1 MIHEACKMLQ
11 FPDECIPVLLDAEE
25 KILAKPEAANEMK
38 LAFESLF
45 NSPEKEYLDNMQ
57 RIANMT
63 SLSRMTVDMVVF
75 LMAAEPL
82 KARYAEAGLPES
94 LMWESLAD
102 LRYKL
107 YECKAVHGIWG
118 TFVSRWFQRF
128 YQLERFKFGRLEY
141 EKIPYKWTPSF
152 HNVTTGS
159 PVVNVHI
166 PSDGPLKEEVV
177 LESIQ
182 MAWEFYKDDFGGL
195 VPFECHSWMLYPPLR
210 EKVFSEGSNIAKF
223 HDLFRI
229 LEWQDQPENKDFW
242 RVFNINWSEDALDRA
257 PADTS
262 LRKNLLAHLKA
273 GGTMG
278 EGLGVFVYD
287 GEKIIK

>member
-1 MIHEACKMLQ
+1 MILEACQNLH
-11 FPDECIPVLLDAEE
+11 FPEESLPVLLDAEAV
-25 KILAKPEAANEMK
+25 ILSMPEAAAEAQTAIDLLM
-38 LAFESLF
+38 
-45 NSPEKEYLDNMQ
+45 NSPEKEYLDSMQ
-57 RIANMT
+57 RIADLT
-63 SLSRMTVDMVVF
+63 QLPRMTVDMVVF

-82 KARYAEAGLPES
+82 KDRYAGAKLPES
-94 LMWESLAD
+94 LIWESLAD

-107 YECKAVHGIWG
+107 FECRAVHGIWG

-152 HNVTTGS
+152 HNVKTGD

-166 PSDGPLKEEVV
+166 PSAGPLTEESVR
-177 LESIQ
+177 ESIQ
-182 MAWEFYKDDFGGL
+182 MAWEFYRDDFGGI

-210 EKVFSEGSNIAKF
+210 GKVFPDGSNIAKF

-242 RVFNINWSEDALDRA
+242 RVFNINWSEDALDKA

-262 LRKNLLAHLKA
+262 LRRSLLAHLKA

-287 GEKIIK
+287 GEKFI